1 MAVRVH
7 KVRTMAVA
15 GGRQQ
20 GEGSSGGLG
29 GYRVVVRPGICI
41 CDTSNFVNRFGGR

>member
-7 KVRTMAVA
+7 KIRTMAVVD
-15 GGRQQ
+15 GRRQWV
-20 GEGSSGGLG
+20 GSSGDMCE
-29 GYRVVVRPGICI
+29 YRVVVRPGICI

>member
-15 GGRQQ
+15 DGRQQ
-20 GEGSSGGLG
+20 GVGSSGGLG